1 MDMRELF
8 DEAEERAVR
17 DLLLLPEDARWEHL
31 RSLLEREPKR
41 RYDALLHAMYVELVR
56 DILYPDVEGGQWT
69 RLGWNEVVEG
79 RSSPTEFIHELRL
92 AKAAGSSTGRL

>member
-1 MDMRELF
+1 MDLRDLF

-17 DLLLLPEDARWEHL
+17 DLLLLTEDARWQHL

-41 RYDALLHAMYVELVR
+41 RYDTLLHTAYLEIVR
-56 DILYPDVEGGQWT
+56 DILYPDVGRGQWA
-69 RLGWNEVVEG
+69 RLGWDEVIDG
-79 RSSPTEFIHELRL
+79 KSSPAQFIHEVRL